1 MSESPSRRAADW
13 PPPDERGGG
22 RGQRPDGYGQRANAA
37 QSPWEP
43 QPRSAQRPA
52 GRDERTRRGGYDD
65 GYGSQGGRPG
75 PGGGSRGGGQADY
88 DGNYDDGGRGGGGSR
103 AGGRGYDDGYGD
115 PRGQRGA
122 SGSGGYDDDHDEA
135 PPRGGTRRAGGGSRG
150 ASGGSRAAAPARGR
164 GGAPTGPAVPL
175 GQRLGIA
182 FAIGAVPS
190 LIVAFLCGAASAGGS
205 SRSIAGVTLNSQLLT
220 YSALAIPATMA
231 IIAGLLHWRRI
242 TPLGLTWGFTV
253 VAGLSWL
260 SLLFAAQ
267 VKNVIPHLTPL
278 LTVPLVTGLAVL
290 AGAYLTDENT
300 PPNGR
305 YACLAA
311 VIASHIGI
319 VAIVVTIVLA

>member
-1 MSESPSRRAADW
+1 MGAATAVGAAAGRARRAHAPWRIRRRIRQPGRPSGSRRRQPRRGSGGLRRQLRRRPSRR
-13 PPPDERGGG
+13 RGL
-22 RGQRPDGYGQRANAA
+22 
-37 QSPWEP
+37 
-43 QPRSAQRPA
+43 
-52 GRDERTRRGGYDD
+52 
-65 GYGSQGGRPG
+65 
-75 PGGGSRGGGQADY
+75 
-88 DGNYDDGGRGGGGSR
+88 R

-135 PPRGGTRRAGGGSRG
+135 PPRGGTRRPAAAPGGFRRLPGGGSGPR
-150 ASGGSRAAAPARGR
+150 R